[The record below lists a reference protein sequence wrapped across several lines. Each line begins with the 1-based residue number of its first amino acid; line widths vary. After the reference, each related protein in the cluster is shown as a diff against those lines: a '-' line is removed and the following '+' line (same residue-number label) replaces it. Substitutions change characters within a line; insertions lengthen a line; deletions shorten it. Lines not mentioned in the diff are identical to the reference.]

1 VVRKIF
7 NSEDKVEKC
16 GRKNTMGETETSL
29 IKGISRKMVDLRLYR
44 MRALAERTTKE
55 SKGSA
60 VKAIIEEH
68 EEE

>member
-1 VVRKIF
+1 
-7 NSEDKVEKC
+7 
-16 GRKNTMGETETSL
+16 MGETETSL
-29 IKGISRKMVDLRLYR
+29 INGISRKMVDLRLDR

>member
-1 VVRKIF
+1 
-7 NSEDKVEKC
+7 
-16 GRKNTMGETETSL
+16 MGETETSL
-29 IKGISRKMVDLRLYR
+29 IKGVSRKMVELRLVR
-44 MRALAERTTKE
+44 MRELAEKTTKE